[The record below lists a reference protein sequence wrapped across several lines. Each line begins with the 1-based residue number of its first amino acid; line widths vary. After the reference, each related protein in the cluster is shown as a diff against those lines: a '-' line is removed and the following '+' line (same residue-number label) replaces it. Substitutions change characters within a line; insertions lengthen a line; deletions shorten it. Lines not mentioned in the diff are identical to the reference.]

1 MHYCGAVPMRS
12 RLQLAMLEE
21 VRTPEPPI
29 RLSAIFFEPGSAEQ
43 VAAELRSLGD
53 LVLALGAPLS
63 EPRQGREARS
73 VDDFLRRLGV
83 SPQPPDPESSKLA
96 DQLRDLARFTP
107 RDGRDDHDGAVGE
120 GSYNEFPLFETNA
133 DAVFCALQG
142 RRLPAKRHPLGIQLR
157 IEELSGDHV
166 IDEGGDLWH
175 RRIEEIDAAAC
186 ALAAHRYAVGHA
198 SWLGEA
204 DEAVVVLPG
213 SSIPAEFDTRG
224 VMPPVERLQLPAT
237 GGQV

>member
-1 MHYCGAVPMRS
+1 MHYCGAVPMQG

-21 VRTPEPPI
+21 VRAPEPPI

-43 VAAELRSLGD
+43 VAAELRSLGE
-53 LVLALGAPLS
+53 VVFALGAPLNG
-63 EPRQGREARS
+63 PRQGREARS
-73 VDDFLRRLGV
+73 VDDFLRKLGV
-83 SPQPPDPESSKLA
+83 VPQPRDPAANELA
-96 DQLRDLARFTP
+96 DQLRDMPRYSP
-107 RDGRDDHDGAVGE
+107 RDGADDHDGPVEE
-120 GSYNEFPLFETNA
+120 GAYNEFPLFETNA

-142 RRLPAKRHPLGIQLR
+142 RRLPAKRHPFGIQMR

-166 IDEGGDLWH
+166 MDDGGDLWH

-213 SSIPAEFDTRG
+213 SSIPAEFETRG
-224 VMPPVERLQLPAT
+224 VLPPVERLQLP
-237 GGQV
+237 

>member
-1 MHYCGAVPMRS
+1 MHYCGAVPMQG

-29 RLSAIFFEPGSAEQ
+29 RLSAIFFEPGSPEQ
-43 VAAELRSLGD
+43 VAAEVRSLGD
-53 LVLALGAPLS
+53 VVFALGAPLNG
-63 EPRQGREARS
+63 PRPGREARG
-73 VDDFLRRLGV
+73 VDDFLRKLGV
-83 SPQPPDPESSKLA
+83 VPQPRDQAASELA
-96 DQLRDLARFTP
+96 DQLRDMPRYTP
-107 RDGRDDHDGAVGE
+107 RDGADDHDGPVEE

-142 RRLPAKRHPLGIQLR
+142 RRLPAKRHPFGIQMR
-157 IEELSGDHV
+157 IEELTGDHV
-166 IDEGGDLWH
+166 MDDGGDLWH

-213 SSIPAEFDTRG
+213 SSIPAEFETRG
-224 VMPPVERLQLPAT
+224 VLPPVERLQLP
-237 GGQV
+237 